1 LKKQL
6 IHNHNSRGEQPLNP
20 QKENTFNEFCFTDFD
35 GKFQARLAAVIPR
48 FFGGAEETKLSG
60 TSARYQCR
68 AKVEYQRDLMGVLE
82 EGMLLAVKNFKQAMG
97 QDEERFTLMEISRV
111 WPEHFG
117 LRGLSDH
124 GYYPM
129 QFEIIEQSEVDW
141 QTDDKSTMMI
151 QIDAIPINYDLII
164 NRNCEFEFVKGF
176 SYPVVGSS
184 VYLLNSEMIN
194 RMYNQK
200 IAEKFGL
207 DPSKTVDDARAD
219 PRLGLIKMFQAS
231 KTIIPIY
238 VDFEKLTRYHFGVFA
253 FTGGG
258 KSNLMSNILRR
269 ILLHNDNTK
278 IIVFDISCEYI
289 FLLLDLLTEQKL
301 PAKVVL
307 EHKIDSLEQFFN
319 SVVKPREYET
329 DERIKAGLRRIM
341 EQDKLAYYRR
351 PKQKIPTYAQFME
364 DLSEQRKGST
374 DKPHYMDAIDKI
386 HDAILDYVEEHG
398 LSENEVIS
406 EDFVRFIDQ
415 IAIETIEEFKVH
427 EKSGLYAWATT
438 RSAIIDRMKKIQEK
452 KENDTDGLTVEKI
465 RELLEGETRLVCIS
479 ISDPFTIKDLVIA
492 LTQDLLVRR
501 KRRFQVKPYILLVFD
516 EAQEFIPSSASGIDA
531 KCSGHVETLLR
542 QGRKYGLGV
551 CIATQRIAYLNTNAL
566 QQLHTYF
573 VGTLPRP
580 YDRQLVSE
588 TFMIDKGILEKT
600 LEFAPGDWLLS
611 SYIATGMEN
620 VPIFIKA
627 DNAENEIEKYLKENA

>member
-1 LKKQL
+1 LT
-6 IHNHNSRGEQPLNP
+6 P
-20 QKENTFNEFCFTDFD
+20 QKEKIFNEFCFTDFD
-35 GKFQARLAAVIPR
+35 GKFQARLAAVIPKY
-48 FFGGAEETKLSG
+48 FGGAEETKLSG

-68 AKVEYQRDLMGVLE
+68 TKVEYQKDLMGLLE

-129 QFEIIEQSEVDW
+129 QFEIIEQSEEDW

-151 QIDAIPINYDLII
+151 QIDAIPINYDLVL
-164 NRNCEFEFVKGF
+164 NKKCEFEFVKGF

-184 VYLLNSEMIN
+184 AFLLNSEMIN

-200 IAEKFGL
+200 IAEKFGI
-207 DPSKTVDDARAD
+207 DPSKTVEDARAD
-219 PRLGLIKMFQAS
+219 PRLGSIKMFQAS
-231 KTIIPIY
+231 KTVIPIY
-238 VDFEKLTRYHFGVFA
+238 VDFEKLVRYHFGVFA

-258 KSNLMSNILRR
+258 KSNLMSNVLRR
-269 ILLHNDNTK
+269 ILAHTDNTK
-278 IIVFDISCEYI
+278 VIIFDISCEYV
-289 FLLLDLLTEQKL
+289 FLMLDMLAD
-301 PAKVVL
+301 PAFSAKVVV

-329 DERIKAGLRRIM
+329 DERIKAGLKCIID
-341 EQDKLAYYRR
+341 QGKLAYYTR
-351 PKQKIPTYAQFME
+351 PKQKIPTYSQFSDE
-364 DLSEQRKGST
+364 LSAQRKDSV
-374 DKPHYMDAIDKI
+374 DKPHYMNAIDKI
-386 HDAILDYVEEHG
+386 HDAIIEYVEEHG
-398 LSENEVIS
+398 LSENQEVS
-406 EDFVRFIDQ
+406 EDFVGYIDQ
-415 IAIETIEEFKVH
+415 LATETIQQFKVH

-438 RSAIIDRMKKIQEK
+438 RSAILDIIKKKWEREK
-452 KENDTDGLTVEKI
+452 EEVGGLTAEKI
-465 RELLEGETRLVCIS
+465 RELLEDKTTRLVCVS
-479 ISDPFTIKDLVIA
+479 ISDPFTIKDLVIT

-501 KRRFQVKPYILLVFD
+501 KRRFQVKPYVLLVFD
-516 EAQEFIPSSASGIDA
+516 EAQEFVPSGAGGIDA

-580 YDRQLVSE
+580 YDRALVSD

-600 LEFAPGDWLLS
+600 LEFAPGEWLLS
-611 SYIATGMEN
+611 SYIATGIEN

-627 DNAENEIEKYLKENA
+627 DNAENEIEKYLKENRPK